1 MKRRL
6 VASMVMLSL
15 VTGSVLCA
23 CGSGSESDS
32 GSSTEESTQSD
43 SEKPYEGTNL
53 TVLGFSAVTC
63 SAMEEN
69 LPEFE
74 EETGIH
80 VEFEQLSND
89 ELKNKIA
96 VSMAAG
102 GTDVDLFYFQPF
114 QDLGAYEANG
124 WVEPLNDYFE
134 GDEEFDVDDFLDVP
148 VEQSTGSDGQMYAIP
163 VFDEHYVLYY
173 NKDYFEEAGIEKIPE
188 TYEELIDTA
197 AKLTDPDNN
206 RYGISMRGDGY
217 ASVLTW
223 ITIAR
228 AYGADYFKDGVCD
241 ITSPEAIKA
250 IEIYQELLKYSPPG
264 YLSKGWSET
273 SDDFAQ
279 GIAAM
284 RIDCDT
290 QYTYATDPESSL
302 VSDSVGFAVIPKGDV
317 KASGSE
323 SGWSLAMSAGSE
335 NKEAAWEFIRW
346 VSGKDMD
353 VYAATQG
360 NFSARESTWENEK
373 VLATYPED
381 LVDAVLAVS
390 DPSISDGSTLPDLQ
404 YASEARTIVGE
415 ALSLAWQGEDYE
427 SALQGASDSLQELY
441 DEQYQ

>member
-1 MKRRL
+1 MRKKI
-6 VASMVMLSL
+6 VAGMVVLGLLSGAVL
-15 VTGSVLCA
+15 TGCS
-23 CGSGSESDS
+23 GGEGSEQETQTES
-32 GSSTEESTQSD
+32 GN
-43 SEKPYEGTNL
+43 SEKPYDGTTL

-63 SAMEEN
+63 SAMEEK
-69 LPEFE
+69 LPEFT
-74 EETGIH
+74 EETGIQ

-102 GTDVDLFYFQPF
+102 GSDVDVFYFQPF
-114 QDLGAYEANG
+114 QDLGAYQANG
-124 WVEPLNDYFE
+124 WVEPLDEYFQD
-134 GDEEFDVDDFLDVP
+134 DEEFDVEDFLDIP
-148 VEQSTGSDGQMYAIP
+148 VEQGTGDDGKLYAVP

-173 NKDYFEEAGIEKIPE
+173 NKDYFQEAEIEKVPE
-188 TYEELIDTA
+188 TYEELIETA
-197 AKLTDPDNN
+197 EKLTDPDKN
-206 RYGISMRGDGY
+206 RYGISMRGDGF

-223 ITIAR
+223 ITVAR

-241 ITSPEAIKA
+241 LTSPEAKKA

-302 VSDSVGFAVIPKGDV
+302 VADSVGFAVVPKGDV

-335 NKEAAWEFIRW
+335 NKGAAWEFIRW
-346 VSGKDMD
+346 ASGKEMD

-360 NFSARESTWENEK
+360 NFSARESTWENEE
-373 VLATYPED
+373 VLKTYPED
-381 LVDAVLAVS
+381 LVEAVLAVS
-390 DPSISDGSTLPDLQ
+390 DPEISDGGTLPDLQ

-415 ALSLAWQGEDYE
+415 ALFWHGRERIMRTR
-427 SALQGASDSLQELY
+427 
-441 DEQYQ
+441 

>member
-1 MKRRL
+1 MRKKI
-6 VASMVMLSL
+6 VAGIVVLGLLS
-15 VTGSVLCA
+15 SAVLNGC
-23 CGSGSESDS
+23 SGGEGPEQAAQTES
-32 GSSTEESTQSD
+32 GNP
-43 SEKPYEGTNL
+43 EKPYDGTTL

-63 SAMEEN
+63 SAMEEK
-69 LPEFE
+69 LPEFTE
-74 EETGIH
+74 KTGIQ

-102 GTDVDLFYFQPF
+102 GSDVDAFYFQPF
-114 QDLGAYEANG
+114 QDLGAYQANG
-124 WVEPLNDYFE
+124 WVEPLDEYFQD
-134 GDEEFDVDDFLDVP
+134 DEDFDVEDFLDIP
-148 VEQSTGSDGQMYAIP
+148 VEQGTRDDGKLYAVP

-173 NKDYFEEAGIEKIPE
+173 NKDYFQEAGIEKVPE
-188 TYEELIDTA
+188 TYEELIETA
-197 AKLTDPDNN
+197 KKLTDPDKN
-206 RYGISMRGDGY
+206 RYGISMRGDGF

-223 ITIAR
+223 ITVAR

-241 ITSPEAIKA
+241 LTSPEAKKA
-250 IEIYQELLKYSPPG
+250 IEVYQELLKYSPPG

-302 VSDSVGFAVIPKGDV
+302 VADSVGFAVVPKGDV

-323 SGWSLAMSAGSE
+323 SGWSLAMSAGSK
-335 NKEAAWEFIRW
+335 NKGAAWEFIRW
-346 VSGKDMD
+346 ASGKEMD
-353 VYAATQG
+353 VYAAAQG
-360 NFSARESTWENEK
+360 NFSARESTWENEE
-373 VLATYPED
+373 VLKTYPED
-381 LVDAVLAVS
+381 LVEAVLAVS
-390 DPSISDGSTLPDLQ
+390 DPEISDGGTLPDLQ
-404 YASEARTIVGE
+404 YASEARSSVGE

-427 SALQGASDSLQELY
+427 DALKAASEELQKLY

>member
-1 MKRRL
+1 MRKKI
-6 VASMVMLSL
+6 VAGMVVLGLLSGAVL
-15 VTGSVLCA
+15 TGC
-23 CGSGSESDS
+23 SGGESSEQETQTES
-32 GSSTEESTQSD
+32 GN
-43 SEKPYEGTNL
+43 SEKPYDGTTL

-63 SAMEEN
+63 SAMEEK
-69 LPEFE
+69 LPEFT
-74 EETGIH
+74 EETGIQ

-102 GTDVDLFYFQPF
+102 GSDVDVFYFQPF
-114 QDLGAYEANG
+114 QDLGAYQANG
-124 WVEPLNDYFE
+124 WVEPLDEYFQD
-134 GDEEFDVDDFLDVP
+134 DEDFDVEDFLDIP
-148 VEQSTGSDGQMYAIP
+148 VEQGTGDDGKLYAVP

-173 NKDYFEEAGIEKIPE
+173 NKDYFQEAGIEKVPE
-188 TYEELIDTA
+188 TYEELIETA
-197 AKLTDPDNN
+197 KKLTDPDKN
-206 RYGISMRGDGY
+206 RYGISMRGDGF

-223 ITIAR
+223 ITVAR

-241 ITSPEAIKA
+241 LTSPEAKKA

-302 VSDSVGFAVIPKGDV
+302 VADSVGFAVVPKGDV

-335 NKEAAWEFIRW
+335 NKGAAWEFIRW
-346 VSGKDMD
+346 ASGKEMD

-360 NFSARESTWENEK
+360 NFSARESTWENEE
-373 VLATYPED
+373 VLKTYPED
-381 LVDAVLAVS
+381 LVEAVLAVS
-390 DPSISDGSTLPDLQ
+390 DPEISDGGTLPDLQ

-427 SALQGASDSLQELY
+427 DALKAASEELQKLY

>member
-1 MKRRL
+1 MKRKL
-6 VASMVMLSL
+6 VSGMVILGLLASSL
-15 VTGSVLCA
+15 MCA
-23 CGSGSESDS
+23 CGGSSDAS
-32 GSSTEESTQSD
+32 GSSGQAETENA
-43 SEKPYEGTNL
+43 EKPYDGTTL

-63 SAMEEN
+63 SAMEEK
-69 LPEFE
+69 LPEFT
-74 EETGIH
+74 EETGIQ

-102 GTDVDLFYFQPF
+102 GSDVDVFYFQPF

-124 WVEPLNDYFE
+124 WVEPLDEYFA
-134 GDEEFDVDDFLDVP
+134 DDADFDVDDFLEIP
-148 VEQSTGSDGQMYAIP
+148 IEQGTGTDGKLYAVP

-173 NKDYFEEAGIEKIPE
+173 NKDYFEEAGIEKVPE
-188 TYEELIDTA
+188 TYEELIETA
-197 AKLTDPDNN
+197 EKLTDPDNN
-206 RYGISMRGDGY
+206 RYGISMRGDGF

-228 AYGADYFKDGVCD
+228 AYGADYFKDGKCD
-241 ITSPEAIKA
+241 ITSPEALKA

-290 QYTYATDPESSL
+290 QYTYATDPDSSL
-302 VSDSVGFAVIPKGDV
+302 VADSVGFAVVPKGDV

-335 NKEAAWEFIRW
+335 NKGAAWEFIRW
-346 VSGKDMD
+346 ASGKEMD
-353 VYAATQG
+353 VYAASQG
-360 NFSARESTWENEK
+360 NFSARQSTWENEE
-373 VLATYPED
+373 VLAAYPED
-381 LVDAVLAVS
+381 LVEAVLEVS
-390 DPSISDGSTLPDLQ
+390 DPSISDGGTLPDLQ

-415 ALSLAWQGEDYE
+415 ALSLAWQGEEYADALD
-427 SALQGASDSLQELY
+427 SAAKELQELY